1 MGMTDRQFDAFIDQL
16 LSNLKEALK
25 LTPDNEKLKETIS
38 KLEASLKRP

>member
-16 LSNLKEALK
+16 LSNLKEALRES
-25 LTPDNEKLKETIS
+25 PDNKRLKETIS